1 MLIKHLQLLIGPP
14 FSIELHAEVPC
25 QQCKCLNIVNVT
37 PDFYS
42 LPVLGYNQ
50 QNCLDPGQ
58 SLLKCI
64 SFHTLNHIT
73 SINNMCMLHGIK

>member
-25 QQCKCLNIVNVT
+25 QQRKYLNTVNVT
-37 PDFYS
+37 SDSYS

-50 QNCLDPGQ
+50 QDCLDPGQ
-58 SLLKCI
+58 NLLKCI
-64 SFHTLNHIT
+64 SFHTLKHIT
-73 SINNMCMLHGIK
+73 SISNAFVCYKA